1 MPLSLA
7 RFGKVRDSSSKIF
20 RFFLWNLK
28 LFRRPYLWA
37 KLKWPRGFE
46 KRLNPELN
54 LDTSRMLAKF
64 NAFHRLFFSRG
75 FDTISFDE
83 NELQNIAQAAQR
95 GPVIFLMRNWGQVE
109 YNYFNHLMLSR
120 GLPLVSHNN
129 MVKMGH
135 WMPWHQIKTITYQ
148 KIDRFFSGG
157 EWPYNRLL
165 FDPVQAL
172 REKHPILYCLNLPK
186 GTRWIEAEHEA
197 QREMFRELIEVQGQF
212 DKPLQLIPLHF
223 IYDKHPGRA
232 KKSLPDILFGAK
244 ENPGYLRKMILFLRN
259 YQKRAVAKIG
269 EALDLRALAKRYGTE
284 NNEVVAEGISIEIQ
298 RVFEMESRQ
307 VTGPKLQSR
316 RRFLDRIMQDSRFRE
331 RLQHAAT
338 QDHLSFEKAEKKT
351 LGYLKEIASDINFTV
366 IELWDFFLSWLFNSL
381 YDGLEVD
388 QAGLAKVKKVAKD
401 SPIVLV
407 PCHKSHVDYLLLSYI
422 FYRNDLSLPHVCA
435 GINLN
440 FWPLGPIFRRSGGY
454 FIRRS
459 LPGDS
464 LYPLALK
471 SYVKELMREGYFQE
485 FFIEGTRSRS
495 GKLFPPKTGLL
506 QMMVESFLEGG
517 VNDVYFVPVALGYE
531 RVLEQASYLKERKGA
546 KKSNEKFTDLF
557 RLPKFL
563 RRRHGKVY
571 LQFSEPISLA
581 AQLGQPN
588 EGAAPEASAVKSAVQ
603 ELAEKICVEIN
614 EVSTLMP
621 SAPVAT
627 ALLLPHGKSTT
638 SATVLEQAGALLD
651 FAEKRGTR
659 ISEQLRQAGVTAME
673 EALSQFVAEGLVR
686 EHEDTQGRFLTVRE
700 ETRDHLDFFKNQGIH
715 AYAGPALQ
723 QICQLKAPGRYEEL
737 RRLLSKEFFLPAH
750 PAPLLPA
757 PPESLWR
764 ILLPVLESYW
774 LCFDVLDQITVE
786 KTEER
791 KLIQQ
796 VLEIGETYRMRGLI
810 EYQESLS
817 RFSVQNALGRCLE
830 MGILRNHQDEMG
842 VSGRKVYSRGP
853 DADGLNA
860 TLELLRQI
868 LGKAP
873 RPPKSEET
881 PDLSNVVPLISKSES
896 GKS

>member
-1 MPLSLA
+1 M
-7 RFGKVRDSSSKIF
+7 RDSSSKIF

-37 KLKWPRGFE
+37 KKKWPESFE
-46 KRLNPELN
+46 KRLDPDRN

-64 NAFHRLFFSRG
+64 NSFHRLFFSRG

-83 NELQNIAQAAQR
+83 AELQNIAQAGQR
-95 GPVIFLMRNWGQVE
+95 GPLVFLMRNWGQVE
-109 YNYFNHLMLSR
+109 YNYFNHLLLSR
-120 GLPLVSHNN
+120 SLPLVSHNN

-135 WMPWHQIKTITYQ
+135 WMPWHQIQTITFQ
-148 KIDRFFSGG
+148 KLDRFFSTG
-157 EWPYNRLL
+157 EWPYNRSL
-165 FDPVQAL
+165 FDPAQAL
-172 REKHPILYCLNLPK
+172 REKRPILFCLNLPK
-186 GTRWIEAEHEA
+186 GTRWIESEHEA
-197 QREMFRELIEVQGQF
+197 QREMFHQLIEIQGHF

-259 YQKRAVAKIG
+259 YQKRAVAKVG
-269 EALDLRALAKRYGTE
+269 EPLSLRDLSGRYGSE
-284 NNEVVAEGISIEIQ
+284 NNEAVAEGVSIEVQ

-316 RRFLDRIMQDSRFRE
+316 RRFLDRIMEDSRFRD

-338 QDHLSFEKAEKKT
+338 QDHLSFEKAERKT

-401 SPIVLV
+401 SPLVLV

-440 FWPLGPIFRRSGGY
+440 FWPLGGVFRRSGGY

-517 VNDVYFVPVALGYE
+517 VSDVYFVPVALGYE
-531 RVLEQASYLKERKGA
+531 RVLEQASYLKEKKGA

-557 RLPKFL
+557 HLPKFL
-563 RRRHGKVY
+563 RRRYGKVY
-571 LQFSEPISLA
+571 LQFAEPISLA
-581 AQLGQPN
+581 AQLGHPA
-588 EGAAPEASAVKSAVQ
+588 EGATIEPNAVKNTVQ
-603 ELAEKICVEIN
+603 DLAEKICVEIN

-638 SATVLEQAGALLD
+638 AAAVLERARSLLD
-651 FAEKRGTR
+651 FAEKRGVR
-659 ISEQLRQAGVTAME
+659 LSERLRHSGNAAME
-673 EALSQFVAEGLVR
+673 EVLSQFAAEGLVR
-686 EHEDTQGRFLTVRE
+686 EHQDTQGSFLTVRE

-723 QICQLKAPGRYEEL
+723 QICQMKAPGRYEEL
-737 RRLLSKEFFLPAH
+737 RRLLGKEFFLP
-750 PAPLLPA
+750 PNPTPLLPA
-757 PPESLWR
+757 PPEWLGQV
-764 ILLPVLESYW
+764 LLPVLESYW
-774 LCFDVLDQITVE
+774 LAFDILEQIPVE
-786 KTEER
+786 KMEER
-791 KLIQQ
+791 KLVQQ
-796 VLEIGETYRMRGLI
+796 ILETGETYRMRGTI

-817 RFSVQNALGRCLE
+817 RFSVQHVLARCLD
-830 MGILRNHQDEMG
+830 MGILRNHQAEMG
-842 VSGRKVYSRGP
+842 VSGRKIYSRGP
-853 DADGLNA
+853 DTEALPA
-860 TLELLRQI
+860 TLELLGQ
-868 LGKAP
+868 LLNKAP
-873 RPPKSEET
+873 RPPKTEEDAA
-881 PDLSNVVPLISKSES
+881 DLSNVLPLLPKSEG
-896 GKS
+896 GKTGA